1 MKGYWI
7 ILGTAVSDEAAQKEY
22 GRLWAPIGE
31 KYQGRLR
38 PAATAPLLKEKRDTA
53 RMVVVEFPSLE
64 AATACYDDPAYQEA
78 MKFALKASKRDL
90 IIFEGELA

>member
-7 ILGTAVSDEAAQKEY
+7 ILGTAVSDEAAQQEY
-22 GRLWAPIGE
+22 GRLWGPIGE
-31 KYQGRLR
+31 KYQARLR
-38 PAATAPLLKEKRDTA
+38 PATSTPLLKEKRDTA
-53 RMVVVEFPSLE
+53 RIVVVEFPSLE
-64 AATACYDDPAYQEA
+64 TAKACYDDRAYQDA